1 MSAASFN
8 HRRARKWH
16 LLAEIIRLSVCLCV
30 WFEVRQSGRA
40 EESMSESQVK
50 ALCLYNFA
58 KYVEWPASAFP
69 DSSTPITIGVLGTD
83 ALAETLRSVVKGKVL
98 NGRPLAIQSLR
109 TQEESRKCH
118 VLFVSSAENKRLEE
132 ILRPIKSSP
141 VLTVGEGGQ
150 FGQAGGMISFV
161 VRGGKVRFEID
172 LGAANQTGLQIS
184 SKLLNLADA
193 VHGKPPM
200 SR

>member
-1 MSAASFN
+1 
-8 HRRARKWH
+8 
-16 LLAEIIRLSVCLCV
+16 
-30 WFEVRQSGRA
+30 
-40 EESMSESQVK
+40 MSESQVK